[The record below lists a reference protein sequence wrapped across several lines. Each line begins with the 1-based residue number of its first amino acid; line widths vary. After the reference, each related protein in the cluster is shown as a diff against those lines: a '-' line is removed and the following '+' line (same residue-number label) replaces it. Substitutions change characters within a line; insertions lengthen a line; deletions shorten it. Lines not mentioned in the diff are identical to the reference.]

1 MVPSRRKEG
10 SGKRRAGARWIAGAG
25 KGLSITH
32 SQGLSAESEVTMKER
47 FPDIED
53 FEKFSAFLDAWG
65 EDASG
70 AKRLFARFLDVILNK
85 KDAFLRF
92 KSRPGISYSLRAFRR
107 LDAEPEGALF
117 TLIDVI
123 DDDPEERWLSV
134 CFYRDVITDPEE
146 MGDLVPNGLLGE
158 DAACFDLD
166 TYDEIRTSYV
176 EQRIE
181 EAYARSLRES

>member
-1 MVPSRRKEG
+1 
-10 SGKRRAGARWIAGAG
+10 
-25 KGLSITH
+25 
-32 SQGLSAESEVTMKER
+32 MKER
-47 FPDIED
+47 FPETED
-53 FEKFSAFLDAWG
+53 FENLSAFLDTWR

-70 AKRLFARFLDVILNK
+70 VKRLFVSFLDVLLNK
-85 KDAFLRF
+85 KDAVLMF
-92 KSRPGISYSLRAFRR
+92 KSRPGISYSLRALRR
-107 LDAEPEGALF
+107 GDPEPEGVLF

-123 DDDPEERWLSV
+123 DDPEERWLSI

-146 MGDLVPNGLLGE
+146 MGDLVPKGLLGE

-166 TYDEIRTSYV
+166 TYDEIKIPYV